1 MDKKK
6 RYLEKSKKR
15 NDISHLYGYEN
26 LEFGQIREKLLEHL
40 ESLTISTIG
49 IREEKEQLPVI
60 SLSKD
65 TSNHSFNFP
74 TVKPV
79 QRTESNPISLLEYQR
94 KLELMENIKRYSS
107 AIGSPTNLLSAPA
120 KTVPRHSLQSQEEVQ
135 KHSPP
140 SKEIYTD
147 SKVIWIIIYMIHL
160 ILTKPRKK
168 KPRSYEYDPF
178 TGISNTELI
187 EVFRSKK
194 KVTTAKYIASASGI
208 LERVEYV
215 PKKYVD
221 KFRINEQLFLSGTL
235 GKVTS
240 FPVVNSEINSL
251 LIDARER
258 EKLEMDDVTQY
269 SLRALQTLRIRKND
283 ALAFIKTSYQQ
294 ECNRLQSQNKLTAE
308 VQARL
313 LSKRIREEAYVDR
326 VDKTKGNDC
335 VKRDE
340 FGKRLHT
347 LFTLSP
353 KRLRRFLYFA
363 GVKDDLYILDLAN
376 AQPLLFVPT
385 LMEHYQ
391 QNEWRDYNFEIDS
404 VPTFLQL
411 LRTRGKNEDVIRY
424 IQLVQDGK
432 LYSEIHRLMILSRF
446 KTLKPLFSQCRKYLS
461 SLVHDKDHL
470 ALIRT
475 IHFWLPSLRKLLK
488 IDQENPKTQQVL
500 QKLFKIRKPN
510 LDNPDLIDIAFVQ
523 ELHEAITRAYRAK

>member
-6 RYLEKSKKR
+6 RYLEKSEKR

-49 IREEKEQLPVI
+49 IREEKEQMPVI

-79 QRTESNPISLLEYQR
+79 QRTESNPITLLEYQR
-94 KLELMENIKRYSS
+94 KLELMGKTERSMHT
-107 AIGSPTNLLSAPA
+107 IGNPTNLLSAPA

-221 KFRINEQLFLSGTL
+221 KFRINELLFLSGTL

-240 FPVVNSEINSL
+240 FPVVSSEINSL

-258 EKLEMDDVTQY
+258 ENTEMDDVTQY
-269 SLRALQTLRIRKND
+269 SLKVLKTLRIRKKEAD
-283 ALAFIKTSYQQ
+283 AFIETSYQQ
-294 ECNRLQSQNKLTAE
+294 ECDRLSRQHKLTPKA
-308 VQARL
+308 QNHLDNR
-313 LSKRIREEAYVDR
+313 RRREITFVNMVEHIEYS
-326 VDKTKGNDC
+326 TNP
-335 VKRDE
+335 KRDD
-340 FGKRLHT
+340 FGKRMHS
-347 LFTLSP
+347 LFTQSP

-376 AQPLLFVPT
+376 AQPLLLVPT
-385 LMEHYQ
+385 LMEHSQ

-404 VPTFLQL
+404 VPTSLQL

-424 IQLVQDGK
+424 IQLVQEGTF
-432 LYSEIHRLMILSRF
+432 YSEMYRLMILSR
-446 KTLKPLFSQCRKYLS
+446 KTLKPLFSQCRI
-461 SLVHDKDHL
+461 
-470 ALIRT
+470 AL
-475 IHFWLPSLRKLLK
+475 
-488 IDQENPKTQQVL
+488 
-500 QKLFKIRKPN
+500 
-510 LDNPDLIDIAFVQ
+510 
-523 ELHEAITRAYRAK
+523 